1 MQTFNCVAENV
12 HGKEE
17 RSVRIVGVTPS
28 ALATANAT
36 VIARDAG
43 SKLALECE
51 ADVDPVL
58 PPQRV
63 TREWRKDGAALDAV
77 GAVLEVAWLQKGHS
91 GEYECIIRNRTL
103 NNDILT

>member
-1 MQTFNCVAENV
+1 M
-12 HGKEE
+12 
-17 RSVRIVGVTPS
+17 PS

-36 VIARDAG
+36 VIARNAG

-91 GEYECIIRNRTL
+91 GEYECIIRNGTL
-103 NNDILT
+103 NNDILTHSTLHIQSFCYSHTMNGLLAFGF